1 MDIMAPSPI
10 SAVATVAA
18 HSAVSGAPDVTRVET
33 RPGAEQAHTDAHT
46 ANGQGSADN
55 AADYRVLKNRTDANG
70 DPSTIDPYSQT
81 GPTPSFQITLLEVE
95 QDLQTILARIE
106 ANRAKD
112 TNADAIRATDP
123 EAAEGTRNEA
133 KQSVETA
140 PEAPSSD
147 NTSHDADADKLS
159 APQPVTTTSLPP
171 SQTEVQPNTPQI
183 ALSEAAKPDVIPA

>member
-55 AADYRVLKNRTDANG
+55 AADYRVLKNRSDANG
-70 DPSTIDPYSQT
+70 DQSTIDPYSQT

-123 EAAEGTRNEA
+123 AVNEGASNTA
-133 KQSVETA
+133 KQSVENA
-140 PEAPSSD
+140 PEGQSSA
-147 NTSHDADADKLS
+147 NNSHGTDAGAMP
-159 APQPVTTTSLPP
+159 ATINPLPP

-183 ALSEAAKPDVIPA
+183 ALSEAAKPDVIPV